1 MMKVLRSFL
10 FLVGGLA
17 IWVFA
22 IGFFAGDVMDV
33 RAYRDASIVGA
44 RPSPP
49 RDFDAMAE
57 KVARGEIGREEFI
70 AWMEGQQHRDAQV
83 EDATEQFKRLPINY
97 NKPTQLDYQ
106 KANRI
111 ILSIGSASQ
120 PAALKRAESGTGPVA
135 TKDVMLSG
143 RVQASLDGPRD
154 LVDIQLEGAPGEV
167 GATRDVT
174 RAGNATWTWYVTPKT
189 LDEVT
194 LTLTL
199 YNEVEID
206 GKPVTIEG
214 PAYQDRFTIRA
225 STWDRWSGFL
235 DGFWVKL
242 GAAVTLVAGLVGI
255 WYQLREMRARGKG
268 PAPEPAPVKP
278 APARPRRTKKA
289 DPEGE

>member
-1 MMKVLRSFL
+1 MMKGLRSFL

-17 IWVFA
+17 LAVFS
-22 IGFFAGDVMDV
+22 IGFFGAGDVMMM
-33 RAYRDASIVGA
+33 REYRDGMAASVG
-44 RPSPP
+44 PSAPGE
-49 RDFDAMAE
+49 FDTMVE
-57 KVARGEIGREEFI
+57 KVARGEISRDEFR
-70 AWMEGQQHRDAQV
+70 AWMDGQQHRDAQV

-120 PAALKRAESGTGPVA
+120 PAALKRAESGTGQVV

-143 RVQASLDGPRD
+143 RVEASLDGPRD
-154 LVDIQLEGAPGEV
+154 LVDIQLGGAPGEV

-206 GKPVTIEG
+206 GKPVRIERE
-214 PAYQDRFTIRA
+214 AYHDRFTIRA

-242 GAAVTLVAGLVGI
+242 VAAVTLVAGLVGI
-255 WYQLREMRARGKG
+255 WYQLREMRAKGKG
-268 PAPEPAPVKP
+268 PAPVKP
-278 APARPRRTKKA
+278 VPARPRKTKKA
-289 DPEGE
+289 DQESE